1 MGRGVIKPH
10 SALPKGEECLTGWV
24 FAWLLEV
31 GWCVA
36 RLCLVYKNQRG
47 TKKERLFSIQS
58 GRFFAMKKA
67 FPCIK
72 EVPSSIRKDYLKLV
86 SDKGSIPTLRHSNQW
101 SK

>member
-1 MGRGVIKPH
+1 MERGVIKPN
-10 SALPKGEECLTGWV
+10 SALPKREEYLTGWV

-47 TKKERLFSIQS
+47 RKKERLFSITR
-58 GRFFAMKKA
+58 GRFLTMKKA

-72 EVPSSIRKDYLKLV
+72 EVASSIRECVLK
-86 SDKGSIPTLRHSNQW
+86 
-101 SK
+101 

>member
-1 MGRGVIKPH
+1 MGGGEIKPH
-10 SALPKGEECLTGWV
+10 SALPKGEEILMGWV

-47 TKKERLFSIQS
+47 RKKERLFSIPR
-58 GRFFAMKKA
+58 GRFLAMKKA

-72 EVPSSIRKDYLKLV
+72 EVPSSIRECV
-86 SDKGSIPTLRHSNQW
+86 LR
-101 SK
+101 

>member
-1 MGRGVIKPH
+1 MGGGEIKLH
-10 SALPKGEECLTGWV
+10 SALPKGLEYLTGWV

-47 TKKERLFSIQS
+47 RKKERLFSIPR
-58 GRFFAMKKA
+58 GRFLTMKKA

-72 EVPSSIRKDYLKLV
+72 EVPSSIRECVLK
-86 SDKGSIPTLRHSNQW
+86 
-101 SK
+101 

>member
-10 SALPKGEECLTGWV
+10 SALPKREEYLTGWV

-31 GWCVA
+31 GWCVV

-47 TKKERLFSIQS
+47 TKKERLFSIQR
-58 GRFFAMKKA
+58 GRFLVMKKA

-72 EVPSSIRKDYLKLV
+72 EVPSSIRECV
-86 SDKGSIPTLRHSNQW
+86 LR
-101 SK
+101 